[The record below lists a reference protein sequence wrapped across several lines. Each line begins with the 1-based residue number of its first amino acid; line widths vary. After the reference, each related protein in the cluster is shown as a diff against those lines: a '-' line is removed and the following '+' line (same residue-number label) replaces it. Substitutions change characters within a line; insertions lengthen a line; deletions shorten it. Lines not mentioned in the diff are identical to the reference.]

1 MTQSAPRIAV
11 LVSIGRH
18 PVSGEPRWSR
28 NDARALDLAYSLAA
42 SPADVD
48 VIHAGQAEPDTA
60 YGGSRPIDA
69 LRDYLALGVKS
80 IQVLDVA
87 PGTDIVPILAERV
100 QHAAVIICGMR
111 AEGQD
116 DSGMVP
122 YLLAR
127 KINARLLPGALELSR
142 SGNTIAAVQFLPKGR
157 RRRIEAA
164 MPCVVTAH
172 PLAPLGLK
180 YAHANKLAG
189 HIRSEEHTSELQS
202 LMRTS
207 YAVFC

>member
-1 MTQSAPRIAV
+1 MMFLCWCV
-11 LVSIGRH
+11 HMLVCI
-18 PVSGEPRWSR
+18 
-28 NDARALDLAYSLAA
+28 LSLFFFKLK
-42 SPADVD
+42 
-48 VIHAGQAEPDTA
+48 TA
-60 YGGSRPIDA
+60 YEMRISDW
-69 LRDYLALGVKS
+69 S
-80 IQVLDVA
+80 SDVCSS
-87 PGTDIVPILAERV
+87 DL
-100 QHAAVIICGMR
+100 
-111 AEGQD
+111 
-116 DSGMVP
+116 SGMVP

-189 HIRSEEHTSELQS
+189 HIASTETRAGPTGQSPWTILPVEEIGRAH
-202 LMRTS
+202 
-207 YAVFC
+207 V